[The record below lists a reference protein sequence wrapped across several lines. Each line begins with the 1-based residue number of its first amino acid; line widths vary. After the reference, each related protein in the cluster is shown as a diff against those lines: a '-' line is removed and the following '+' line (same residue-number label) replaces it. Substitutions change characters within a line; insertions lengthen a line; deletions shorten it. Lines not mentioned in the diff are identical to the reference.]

1 MGLADRRTSGP
12 QFAPHIPVLVDTDF
26 SVDYLEKICCVRQM
40 RVRASVINVPVK
52 RPLYSAIDVVA
63 SAERGC
69 SKQLSENI
77 DGLLFGAVIKNNN
90 SNNL

>member
-1 MGLADRRTSGP
+1 
-12 QFAPHIPVLVDTDF
+12 
-26 SVDYLEKICCVRQM
+26 M